1 MKDYMLLFRFKEEF
15 DDKNASPEEFQ
26 KEAMK
31 WQKWMEKL
39 LNEGRLTPGQ
49 RLTNAGKVIN
59 GTKKQVND
67 GPFAEGKEV
76 VASFC
81 VIKAASIDDAVEFA
95 SGCPILDRDGSV
107 EVREVMT
114 Y

>member
-1 MKDYMLLFRFKEEF
+1 MKDYMLLFRGAF

-26 KEAMK
+26 KEAKK

-39 LNEGRLTPGQ
+39 LQEGKLTPGQ
-49 RLTNAGKVIN
+49 RLTNAGKVVS
-59 GTKKQVND
+59 GSGKHVHD

-81 VIKAASIDDAVEFA
+81 VIKAASLDEAVEFA
-95 SGCPILDRDGSV
+95 KACPILDYDGSV
-107 EVREVMT
+107 EIREVMA

>member
-1 MKDYMLLFRFKEEF
+1 MPYDEELANRIRGALVNYSKVEEKRMETLLK
-15 DDKNASPEEFQ
+15 
-26 KEAMK
+26 
-31 WQKWMEKL
+31 
-39 LNEGRLTPGQ
+39 EGRLTPGQ
-49 RLTNAGKVIN
+49 RLTNAGKVVS
-59 GTKKQVND
+59 GTGKRVHD

-81 VIKAASIDDAVEFA
+81 VIKAASLDEAVEFA
-95 SGCPILDRDGSV
+95 KACPILDYDGSV